1 MKWRK
6 SCNFPK
12 ESVSIVAST
21 ESLILSTDY
30 ILQNIIKLLTCN
42 VCSAKFAWVLNKKKI
57 KEQNY

>member
-12 ESVSIVAST
+12 ESVSILAST

-30 ILQNIIKLLTCN
+30 FLQNIIKLLTCN
-42 VCSAKFAWVLNKKKI
+42 VCSAKFAWVLNKKK
-57 KEQNY
+57 